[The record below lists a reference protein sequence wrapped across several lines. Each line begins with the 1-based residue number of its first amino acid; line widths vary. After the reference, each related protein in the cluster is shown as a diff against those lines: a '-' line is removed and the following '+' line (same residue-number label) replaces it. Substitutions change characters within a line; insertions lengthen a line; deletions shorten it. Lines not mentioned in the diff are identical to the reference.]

1 MKQYEPKKK
10 KYNDLLSLHDEM
22 LRSKEVKSLEY
33 NGASIKTKSHI
44 YTLLDGEISIRKK

>member
-22 LRSKEVKSLEY
+22 LREKVKSLEF
-33 NGASIKTKSHI
+33 NGVSIKTKTHI
-44 YTLLDGEISIRKK
+44 YTLLDGQISIRKK